1 MSRRCGDATRATACR
16 RVELTSLWRMAL
28 SATVRTAT
36 SADAASVASIHMASR
51 AATMP
56 YLPTQRRTLEQ
67 VTTWARDVL
76 MAHCRVWVACRADA
90 PLAYAALN
98 GDYLEHLYVRPDHLR
113 HGLGAQLLNVVKQ
126 NSPSRVWLHV
136 FQKRMWEPSSSTPHT
151 ASPSSSRP
159 TAPGTWSRSQ
169 TTLCNGYLTR
179 SDTTISAQARRRG
192 LCRRGVISPVAGVG
206 AGRTRLPLP
215 DRLSLSTPAVTQR
228 TTPRHSVRPARR
240 CGRASFPRTRNPLGG
255 LRQESPRCPR
265 RL

>member
-136 FQKRMWEPSSSTPHT
+136 FQK
-151 ASPSSSRP
+151 
-159 TAPGTWSRSQ
+159 
-169 TTLCNGYLTR
+169 N
-179 SDTTISAQARRRG
+179 
-192 LCRRGVISPVAGVG
+192 VG
-206 AGRTRLPLP
+206 AIEFYAAHGFTVVESTDGTRNMESLP
-215 DRLSLSTPAVTQR
+215 DHTLQWVP
-228 TTPRHSVRPARR
+228 
-240 CGRASFPRTRNPLGG
+240 NPI
-255 LRQESPRCPR
+255 
-265 RL
+265 